1 MMTAAAAAPATA
13 MKIPATLPIIVGAA
27 ALELVV
33 RAALAAVFEPPEL
46 VTSLSPSEVGEPL
59 LSPVGV
65 ASSLPGEAS
74 EAEVSSELGASDVLV
89 LWAVVVVV
97 VAKREAVRQ

>member
-1 MMTAAAAAPATA
+1 MAAAAAPATA
-13 MKIPATLPIIVGAA
+13 MKMPATLPIIVGAA

-33 RAALAAVFEPPEL
+33 RAAVAELWPLEL
-46 VTSLSPSEVGEPL
+46 VSSLPPAVGEPL

-74 EAEVSSELGASDVLV
+74 EAEVSSGLEAPEVLV
-89 LWAVVVVV
+89 LWAVVV

>member
-1 MMTAAAAAPATA
+1 MAAATAAPATA
-13 MKIPATLPIIVGAA
+13 MKMPATLPIIVGAA

-33 RAALAAVFEPPEL
+33 RAALADFELLGPVF
-46 VTSLSPSEVGEPL
+46 SLSPLEVGVPL

-74 EAEVSSELGASDVLV
+74 EAAEVSSELEESDVLV
-89 LWAVVVVV
+89 LWAAVVV

>member
-1 MMTAAAAAPATA
+1 M
-13 MKIPATLPIIVGAA
+13 
-27 ALELVV
+27 ELVV

-46 VTSLSPSEVGEPL
+46 VTSLSPPEVGVPL

-74 EAEVSSELGASDVLV
+74 EAEVSSELGESDVLV
-89 LWAVVVVV
+89 LVLGAVLVV